1 MMGLDE
7 MGEMEIPAHLLPGG
21 GGGMGGGMS
30 EEDMINA
37 AIQASLQDMSL
48 NDNPASVN
56 RPDLAQPTNQIS
68 QESYNFLNAY
78 AGGNDASSATTEIK
92 SAAATTTRTTTN

>member
-48 NDNPASVN
+48 NDNPANMN
-56 RPDLAQPTNQIS
+56 RPDLAQPTNQMS
-68 QESYNFLNAY
+68 QESYNFLDAY
-78 AGGNDASSATTEIK
+78 AGGSNASSATTEIMP
-92 SAAATTTRTTTN
+92 AATTTKTTTN